1 MNHNDR
7 DRLDA
12 QLIED
17 GEEIRLGDLRTTKWL
32 FPMAC
37 CDCLL
42 THVVEF
48 DLRADDTLVLRYFR
62 DDETTSRARAIGKSF
77 FRTKTAME
85 SHDRTVERLEVNKQL
100 E

>member
-12 QLIED
+12 RLIED
-17 GEEIRLGDLRTTKWL
+17 GEELRLGDLRTTKWL
-32 FPMAC
+32 FPMVC

-42 THVVEF
+42 THIVEF
-48 DLRADDTLVLRYFR
+48 DLRADDTLVMRYFR
-62 DDETTSRARAIGKSF
+62 DDETTSQARAAGKGF
-77 FRTKTAME
+77 FNTKSAME
-85 SHDRTVERLEVNKQL
+85 SNDRTVERLKINKLL